1 MVTFDIIIPAR
12 LQSTR
17 FPQKI
22 FYKFYDLPMVEHVR
36 RRALLIKG
44 VSNVFVATCDNEVS
58 DLINSNGGK
67 ILMTSP
73 DCENGTERASE
84 ASSQLNSKYIIL
96 LQGDEPCF
104 YPFQIE
110 QLIEYVKQTKS
121 LFYNLV
127 VPISGKNTL
136 YDTSSVKCSINN
148 KKEITSCFR
157 TSPYISKYSFQKTFV
172 KKLLGIMCFERN
184 FLSKLSDLERSKI
197 SVNESIEQLNLL
209 ENNIS
214 MKAFEVNK
222 DVPSLNVKEDLK
234 KIEIEFKSKD
244 QQKILNTILN
254 E

>member
-1 MVTFDIIIPAR
+1 MVTFGIIIPAR
-12 LQSTR
+12 LQSRR
-17 FPQKI
+17 FKKKI

-36 RRALLIKG
+36 RRGLLIKG

-67 ILMTSP
+67 VLMTSS

-84 ASSQLNSKYIIL
+84 ASSQLSSKYIIL

-110 QLIEYVKQTKS
+110 QLIEYVKRTKS

-127 VPISGKNTL
+127 APITSKSTL
-136 YDTSSVKCSINN
+136 YDISTVKCSINH

-157 TSPYISKYSFQKTFV
+157 TSPYISKYSFQKTFI
-172 KKLLGIMCFERN
+172 KKLLGVMCFERN
-184 FLSKLSDLERSKI
+184 FLSKLGNLQRSII

-209 ENNIS
+209 VNNIS
-214 MKAFEVNK
+214 MKSFEVNK

-244 QQKILNTILN
+244 QQKILNTILK
-254 E
+254 